1 MSMENITLL
10 NGLSEDVLPV
20 VLSELEGNVCFWFDS
35 HFSSGMTFKGPKITP
50 ILDELSSIEKNLTR
64 FNQVVILV
72 DDVRLFESSLTQSD
86 YPSLGVLVD
95 WARANRLQWCIE
107 HDIFILTNF

>member
-35 HFSSGMTFKGPKITP
+35 HFP
-50 ILDELSSIEKNLTR
+50 LE
-64 FNQVVILV
+64 
-72 DDVRLFESSLTQSD
+72 
-86 YPSLGVLVD
+86 
-95 WARANRLQWCIE
+95 
-107 HDIFILTNF
+107 